1 MYKKIIGLFCV
12 ALMVTVVGC
21 GASHPPLTIVTGTVT
36 YDGEPLADATIAVM
50 PDGGDGTA
58 KPADGKTDKNGNFT
72 LVTTFPD
79 GEIVDGAVEGTY
91 TLRVVKYEEIDLP
104 NNEGGP
110 PADGAD
116 PASEMMAMMGDGL
129 NVESSSL
136 IHEIFGFAYS
146 TDKNW
151 NNKCTVGTIASRT
164 TFNIT
169 LSSDGW
175 GKIVRQAEEIR

>member
-58 KPADGKTDKNGNFT
+58 KPADGTTDAQGNFT

-79 GEIVDGAVEGTY
+79 GAIVDGAVQGDY
-91 TLRVVKYEEIDLP
+91 TLRVVKYEAVEMPTD
-104 NNEGGP
+104 EGEP

-116 PASEMMAMMGDGL
+116 PAAEMMAMMGD
-129 NVESSSL
+129 NMDVPSTSL
-136 IHEIFGFAYS
+136 INEIFGLAYS
-146 TDKNW
+146 TDSRW
-151 NNKCTVGTIASRT
+151 DNKCSVGAIESPT
-164 TFNIT
+164 TLKIT
-169 LSSDGW
+169 LNSDGS
-175 GKIVRQAEEIR
+175 GKIE